1 MKNKPHVV
9 NIIGA
14 GFAGI
19 ECALFLADHGINVH
33 IFDCGNDY
41 QCNCSYCEVS
51 DGENEEQSL
60 ARDLLRAELHTLG
73 SAIIEAEG
81 KIKRETSGRCL
92 ARKLLTYGLERAKK
106 HKKIEFF
113 KLCVSDLNLE
123 EVNVVATGPH
133 TKGNL
138 FEWLKN
144 LYGSMRF
151 HDNCCCYP
159 ILQGVDQKKVYTKD
173 GDDKNLYIPLDYQQ
187 YIALCNKIIKERN
200 SLLKNGKEIEK
211 NPQTI
216 EFMVAK
222 DKDCLKNN
230 IMRPVYLSS
239 LDKKPYAV
247 IKLVSVADGYM
258 LDGFC
263 SLLPP
268 QAQYEII
275 NSIEGL
281 EKCVI
286 LQTGKFFENSYINAP
301 FMINSFGQS
310 TKIENIFFAGSVA
323 GVSGHIESMAM
334 GLYVGYN
341 VLSYFCHR
349 KMVPISPQTAIGSMM
364 KKLTQNTIKFD
375 PIEAN
380 YDIISMEKV
389 YKTLKGK
396 QDFLFKRSFSLIEKY
411 KEECFNGKHV

>member
-41 QCNCSYCEVS
+41 QCHCSYCEVS

-92 ARKLLTYGLERAKK
+92 ARKLLTYGLERVKK

-159 ILQGVDQKKVYTKD
+159 ILQGVDQRKVYTKD

-239 LDKKPYAV
+239 LDKKPYA
-247 IKLVSVADGYM
+247 
-258 LDGFC
+258 
-263 SLLPP
+263 
-268 QAQYEII
+268 EI
-275 NSIEGL
+275 GR
-281 EKCVI
+281 
-286 LQTGKFFENSYINAP
+286 A
-301 FMINSFGQS
+301 
-310 TKIENIFFAGSVA
+310 
-323 GVSGHIESMAM
+323 
-334 GLYVGYN
+334 
-341 VLSYFCHR
+341 
-349 KMVPISPQTAIGSMM
+349 
-364 KKLTQNTIKFD
+364 
-375 PIEAN
+375 
-380 YDIISMEKV
+380 
-389 YKTLKGK
+389 
-396 QDFLFKRSFSLIEKY
+396 
-411 KEECFNGKHV
+411 HV